1 MIKKSLSSGCP
12 RNSIIFILWI
22 TFFIFILFYRFIRHS
37 HYFGKVRG

>member
-22 TFFIFILFYRFIRHS
+22 TFFIFFYFTALYVIRITLE
-37 HYFGKVRG
+37 R